1 MGISLFGMCHLSLS
15 LSLDNLPLNF
25 RMFDVGGQRGERRKW
40 IQVFDGI
47 SAVLFLVESSGFN
60 TRIREDN
67 DTNRLAESLK
77 VFTEVWN
84 SRFLLDSGFI
94 LFLNK
99 QDVLQEKI
107 AQGCKLEDYFPQFV
121 DYHCSE
127 ELEESDPYWKARA
140 FIRDLFLSVTK
151 SKKSRI
157 QRMSTTLTF
166 NDESEVSD
174 KINSRTCYWHYT
186 VATDT
191 ENIKLVF
198 QDVHTMILL
207 NNLKAISIT

>member
-1 MGISLFGMCHLSLS
+1 
-15 LSLDNLPLNF
+15 
-25 RMFDVGGQRGERRKW
+25 MFDVGGQRGERRKW

-60 TRIREDN
+60 TRLREDN
-67 DTNRLAESLK
+67 DTNRLQESLK

-99 QDVLQEKI
+99 QDVLKEKI
-107 AQGCKLEDYFPQFV
+107 SQGYQLEDYFPEFL
-121 DYHCSE
+121 DYHCSDEQE
-127 ELEESDPYWKARA
+127 ELNPYFKARA
-140 FIRDLFLSVTK
+140 FIRDLFLTVTK
-151 SKKSRI
+151 CKKSRI

-166 NDESEVSD
+166 NDENEVSH